1 MVEIELDRGAGA
13 RKVLRAAA
21 VLIAALA
28 VAGLAFAGRLATPV
42 DGEGRARILTWSD
55 WQEMKAQRAFRA
67 ERDRMRRDAEE
78 LARLLEARPD
88 PVRAMLLRDRIRRET
103 AGGHPALE
111 ASRQALRE
119 AAEAVAAWASGGAD
133 IEEARQAVQKAVER
147 LR

>member
-28 VAGLAFAGRLATPV
+28 VAGLACAGRLATPV

-78 LARLLEARPD
+78 LAGILEARPD
-88 PVRAMLLRDRIRRET
+88 PVRAMLVRDRILKE
-103 AGGHPALE
+103 AAMGHPALE
-111 ASRQALRE
+111 QARRKLRA
-119 AAEAVAAWASGGAD
+119 AAEAVAAWASGGTGR
-133 IEEARQAVQKAVER
+133 EEAVRAVQEAVEA

>member
-1 MVEIELDRGAGA
+1 MLEIELDERARRAAIAGA
-13 RKVLRAAA
+13 IFVAL
-21 VLIAALA
+21 LA
-28 VAGLAFAGRLATPV
+28 VALLAFGGRLATPV
-42 DGEGRARILTWSD
+42 DEEGRARLLTWSD
-55 WQEMKAQRAFRA
+55 WQEMKSQRAFRA
-67 ERDRMRRDAEE
+67 ERERMRREAEE

-147 LR
+147 LK